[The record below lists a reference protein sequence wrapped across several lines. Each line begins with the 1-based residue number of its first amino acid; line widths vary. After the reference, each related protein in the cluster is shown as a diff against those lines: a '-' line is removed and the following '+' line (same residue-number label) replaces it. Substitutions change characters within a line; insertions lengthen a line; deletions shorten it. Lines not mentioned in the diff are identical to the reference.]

1 MGFIVLFQVEASG
14 TNSSGQSLQP
24 LLGLQDEG
32 SRDEVSKPGSPA
44 SRIIISLFQIVPVSS
59 FAMAGEDP
67 PFLGTAAGRE
77 LSRGSKNGRGGSSG
91 RASGHGLQVPGV
103 VPDRSAETDL
113 QLLHE
118 VSLLRDKFDCGVLF
132 CSPSRRSRPCSR
144 TALMRKTR
152 HFFRLVFCW
161 ILSTAAS
168 HSFPPAGRAPGL

>member
-1 MGFIVLFQVEASG
+1 MGSIVLFQVEASG

-32 SRDEVSKPGSPA
+32 SRDEVSKPGFPA
-44 SRIIISLFQIVPVSS
+44 SRIIISLLQIVPVSS

-91 RASGHGLQVPGV
+91 RASEHGLQVPVV
-103 VPDRSAETDL
+103 VPDRSAGTDL
-113 QLLHE
+113 QLLQ
-118 VSLLRDKFDCGVLF
+118 VSLFRDTFDCGVLF

-152 HFFRLVFCW
+152 HLFRLVLCW